1 MTPRGGKIEAAVDAT
16 RRSDDPDDADDAGAP
31 ADRLSRL
38 VASKATFLRFLE
50 KRVRDRADAED
61 ILQAALMEVVAKPE
75 ALRDEER
82 LFGWFY
88 RILRSRI
95 VDHWRRGD
103 AAARAHAAAAA
114 EAPDGVETDTELYD
128 ATCACVRDVMDTLKT
143 DQADLLRRIYL
154 EDGSIAEAAEALATT
169 RNNATVKLHRARTA
183 LREALVAVCRSCAAH
198 GCLDCSCRKGRPRV
212 MPDDLVRPER

>member
-1 MTPRGGKIEAAVDAT
+1 MDAT
-16 RRSDDPDDADDAGAP
+16 RRAAEPGPA
-31 ADRLSRL
+31 ADRLKRL

-50 KRVRDRADAED
+50 KRVGQRADAED
-61 ILQAALMEVVAKPE
+61 VLQAALMEVVAKPD

-88 RILRSRI
+88 RILRNRI

-114 EAPDGVETDTELYD
+114 EAPVTVEADTELYD
-128 ATCACVRDVMDTLKT
+128 ATCACVRDVMDTLKP
-143 DQADLLRRIYL
+143 DHAELLHRVYL
-154 EDGSIAEAAEALATT
+154 EDGSIGEAAAALATS